1 MDIAPFQALRY
12 IDTDELDRRVS
23 LPYDQFGD
31 AGRDERY
38 ARHPHN
44 VVRLI
49 KPRPEDAPAH
59 EMARRTLQQWRDEG
73 VLATDPAGV
82 YPYRQRSS
90 PNAGGERHER
100 WAFISKLRLT
110 PFAAGPLKPH
120 EHTYADTVGERSN
133 LRELVGADLGLILV
147 IYDDPDGSI
156 DAAVREAS
164 VVPPMLCAVDE
175 AANHNALWHWPSG
188 DRVASLQESLAVA
201 GGFIADGHHRYTAAL
216 HHWQSRGSDPDDAAA
231 WVMAAMVS
239 AASPGLR
246 ILPTHRLT
254 EAVPDDEHDT
264 AWRCAGLT
272 IEPLAVESTPVALAS
287 AVEEALA
294 GAGSVHAIA
303 VVRRAAGGLRGD
315 LLRAPRG
322 SLSAAVWPADVPESW
337 RTLDVTVLHSLVLE
351 PLLGTALGGQT
362 DDHGVIDYNNDV
374 AESVAMVAD
383 GSKGAAFL
391 LNPLQVADVHRVV
404 AAGDVLPHKST
415 NFSPKVIAGLTIH
428 SFRDEEA

>member
-1 MDIAPFQALRY
+1 MDIAPFHALRY
-12 IDTDELDRRVS
+12 TDTDELDRRVS

-59 EMARRTLQQWRDEG
+59 EMARRTLQQWRAEG
-73 VLATDPAGV
+73 VLAPDPAGV

-90 PNAGGERHER
+90 PNAAGERHER
-100 WAFISKLRLT
+100 WAFISKIRLA
-110 PFAAGPLKPH
+110 PFDTGSLKPH
-120 EHTYADTVGERSN
+120 EHTYPDTVGERSK

-147 IYDDPDGSI
+147 IYDDPDGAI

-164 VVPPMLCAVDE
+164 VVPPLLCAVDE
-175 AANHNALWHWPSG
+175 AANHNALWHWPG
-188 DRVASLQESLAVA
+188 GEQCAALQESLAAA

-216 HHWQSRGSDPDDAAA
+216 HHWQSRGSAPDDAAG

-239 AASPGLR
+239 AASSGLR
-246 ILPTHRLT
+246 ILPTHRVT
-254 EAVPDDEHDT
+254 EVVPDDTHDT
-264 AWRCAGLT
+264 AWRSAGLT
-272 IEPLAVESTPVALAS
+272 IEPLAAEPEPAALAR
-287 AVEEALA
+287 AVEAALA
-294 GAGSVHAIA
+294 GAGSDHAIA
-303 VVRRAAGGLRGD
+303 VVRRTAGGLRGD

-322 SLSAAVWPADVPESW
+322 SLSGAPWPADVPESW
-337 RTLDVTVLHSLVLE
+337 RTLDVPVLHRLVLE
-351 PLLGTALGGQT
+351 PLLGDALSGQT

-374 AESVAMVAD
+374 GAAVAMVAE
-383 GSKGAAFL
+383 GSKGAAFM
-391 LNPLQVADVHRVV
+391 LNPLQVADVQRVV

-428 SFRDEEA
+428 SFGDEDD